1 MSKFSL
7 NTIALKRSIDESVQ
21 ITSNI
26 LVAKVRE
33 ITPRDKDRLPKNNI
47 DRLDGETP
55 ERSSHYKPVQIE
67 WHWYEWVTWNLKRS
81 IWMQKIWEW
90 RYVVW
95 VNQWYTEEYWRVLEF
110 WTDDI
115 EKRSFLRQW
124 LEDNEKELTYMLK
137 SNFTKLLKK
146 YWW

>member
-33 ITPRDKDRLPKNNI
+33 DTPRDKERLPKNNI
-47 DRLDGETP
+47 DRLDGKTP
-55 ERSSHYKPVQIE
+55 QRSSHYKPVQIDG
-67 WHWYEWVTWNLKRS
+67 HWYEWVTWNLKRS
-81 IWMQKIWEW
+81 IGMEKVWPW

-95 VNQWYTEEYWRVLEF
+95 VNQWITEEYWIALEF
-110 WTDDI
+110 WTDYI
-115 EKRSFLRQW
+115 EERSFLRQW
-124 LEDNEKELTYMLK
+124 LEKNEKELVHILK
-137 SNFTKLLKK
+137 SNFSNLLKK

>member
-67 WHWYEWVTWNLKRS
+67 
-81 IWMQKIWEW
+81 
-90 RYVVW
+90 
-95 VNQWYTEEYWRVLEF
+95 
-110 WTDDI
+110 
-115 EKRSFLRQW
+115 
-124 LEDNEKELTYMLK
+124 
-137 SNFTKLLKK
+137 
-146 YWW
+146 

>member
-1 MSKFSL
+1 MAEFSL

-26 LVAKVRE
+26 LTSKVRE

-47 DRLDGETP
+47 DRKDWKAP

-90 RYVVW
+90 RYVVG
-95 VNQWYTEEYWRVLEF
+95 VNQWVTEEYWRVLEF

-115 EKRSFLRQW
+115 EKRSFLRQG
-124 LEDNEKELTYMLK
+124 LDENRKELTYILK
-137 SNFTKLLKK
+137 SNFTKLLKI
-146 YWW
+146 YSW